1 MFLLSSLFFCE
12 FSFFGITK
20 LERWGLLFLVFLFF
34 YSTARILGFL
44 SFFKSASSTS
54 ISSSPQPSDFRFS
67 LKGLRRWNDIDIY
80 YSPLSFS
87 FPLFFFFTCL
97 GWFLHVLFSFS
108 GDSHCFFLGG
118 EAKRRIR
125 KVRVCSSSFSSANH
139 LISFLLGRCVE
150 CQLSWDRVIVNGL
163 PYRVDIFRG
172 KRKMG
177 V

>member
-87 FPLFFFFTCL
+87 FPLFFFLLVWDGFYMFCFFSRGILTVFSLAEKRNGEYEKCVYVVL
-97 GWFLHVLFSFS
+97 LFLLQIILFLFFS
-108 GDSHCFFLGG
+108 GD
-118 EAKRRIR
+118 
-125 KVRVCSSSFSSANH
+125 VSSVNYR
-139 LISFLLGRCVE
+139 G
-150 CQLSWDRVIVNGL
+150 IV
-163 PYRVDIFRG
+163 
-172 KRKMG
+172 
-177 V
+177 